1 MARSVYGIRTPLNR
15 SLGDVEIP
23 LFSQK
28 SIPLKSLLIY
38 MAGLLTMLWLVMKAW
53 PIGTSSWWIRILFIF
68 VFSGI
73 MLWAGAPTK
82 TKELTVQ
89 QIPATL
95 EYVPR
100 RSRHIVTRTVASPA
114 SFYSMVGIREVD
126 SSGLIEYANGDVG
139 QMYLVVG
146 TASVLLFDQDRDDI
160 IDRNDAFWR
169 KVSTDAEWNFI
180 TVREPQ
186 RVDSQIVHT
195 QELMNQLEPRDP
207 ELMDLLDERYE
218 ILANYVGHRFR
229 SMHQY
234 LLLRARNFEL
244 LEESNNTLMKEKA
257 DSDRMFK
264 AITPLNDTETF
275 EALSVIY
282 RTKG

>member
-1 MARSVYGIRTPLNR
+1 MARSVYGIRTPLDR
-15 SLGDVEIP
+15 SFLDIEIP
-23 LFSQK
+23 LYSQRF
-28 SIPLKSLLIY
+28 ILMKSLLVYLGSFLLLIWATLRMY
-38 MAGLLTMLWLVMKAW
+38 PIRDAGWGVKFLFVVVFAIIALWL
-53 PIGTSSWWIRILFIF
+53 GST
-68 VFSGI
+68 
-73 MLWAGAPTK
+73 TK
-82 TKELTVQ
+82 TKELKASQVPAAMSY
-89 QIPATL
+89 IPRSS
-95 EYVPR
+95 R
-100 RSRHIVTRTVASPA
+100 RIVTRTVTSPA
-114 SFYSMVGIREVD
+114 TFYSLVGIRQVD

-160 IDRNDAFWR
+160 IDRNDSFWR
-169 KVSTDAEWNFI
+169 KVNTESEWTFM

-186 RVDSQIVHT
+186 RVDSQVVHT
-195 QELMNQLEPRDP
+195 QELMDRLEPRDP
-207 ELMDLLDERYE
+207 GLMDLLDERYE

-234 LLLRARNFEL
+234 LLIRSRKFEL
-244 LEESNNTLMKEKA
+244 LEESNATLMKETA

-264 AITPLNDTETF
+264 SVTPLNDQETF